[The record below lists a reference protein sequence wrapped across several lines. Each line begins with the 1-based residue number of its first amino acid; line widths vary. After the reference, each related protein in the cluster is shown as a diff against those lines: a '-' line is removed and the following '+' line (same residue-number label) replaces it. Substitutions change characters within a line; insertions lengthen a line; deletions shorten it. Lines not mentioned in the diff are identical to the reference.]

1 MLRSFLIASFPDA
14 KNLQNTFLYKY
25 SSNVTILT
33 SCHFYHM
40 FIYLRIVMPL
50 GKKVFLL
57 TRSRLRRNGLF
68 CLRLYFAFTN
78 ASFIYCSFSWVR
90 SPAVRPRNLVPRP
103 LGDAPL
109 PAKTEKRTDLT
120 PKKLPSRLPSKT
132 INLAKSTECT
142 ATTVILCL

>member
-1 MLRSFLIASFPDA
+1 MLRSFLIASILDA

-57 TRSRLRRNGLF
+57 TRSRLCRNDLF
-68 CLRLYFAFTN
+68 CLRLYFAFTS

-90 SPAVRPRNLVPRP
+90 SPAVRPRNLVPRSP
-103 LGDAPL
+103 GDAPL
-109 PAKTEKRTDLT
+109 PAKTEKGQILRLRNCLPDYLPIRLT
-120 PKKLPSRLPSKT
+120 LLKVPSAQLPP
-132 INLAKSTECT
+132 
-142 ATTVILCL
+142 